1 MNEYISTLALTI
13 LYTILLNL
21 FVGIFVSRR
30 NISYYLFC
38 LSQVILVLCDI
49 VISYLFLN
57 QVAIKQITV
66 IFVNA
71 IILWVIYAVK
81 LPKAFVLIVSF
92 QGCEIAIEY
101 LVFVIL
107 QYIFGLK
114 VADLLQ
120 NDVRSYILGLFC
132 YLILFCVIS
141 VIRKS
146 MPKKGG
152 YLLTQMEWVRYS
164 VFPLFSI
171 VTILIL
177 MLRFD
182 FVENNSQGM
191 ILIWVVS
198 GLVIMN
204 ILIFSL
210 LSDALKRENELAE
223 FRVIQERGKSDTEM
237 YRSMIK
243 QYDEQRKMVHEFKNH
258 MLCIVSL
265 AKHEETEKLNDYIS
279 KIQDNMNEEH
289 DLIDTNHKII
299 NRILNAKYL
308 EACQKKILLVIKA
321 NDLSEIVMEDQ
332 DVVVLLSNILNN
344 AIEACEQCEKKVI
357 KLKMLKERDWLTVSV
372 SNSYEQEPIVQAGKF
387 ITRKT
392 ENVQYHG
399 LGIENIK
406 DVVEKYKGTYH
417 IKHENNQFQFSVL
430 LPMNSQNK

>member
-1 MNEYISTLALTI
+1 MTEYISTLALTI
-13 LYTILLNL
+13 IYTILLNL

-30 NISYYLFC
+30 NTSYYLFC
-38 LSQVILVLCDI
+38 LAQVILVLCDI
-49 VISYLFLN
+49 VISHLFLN
-57 QVAIKQITV
+57 QVAIKQLTI

-71 IILWVIYAVK
+71 IILWMIYAVK

-92 QGCEIAIEY
+92 QGCDIAIEY

-107 QYIFGLK
+107 QYVFRLK

-132 YLILFCVIS
+132 YLIFFCVIS

-146 MPKKGG
+146 MPKKMG
-152 YLLTQMEWVRYS
+152 YLLTQMEWVRFS
-164 VFPLFSI
+164 VFPLFSL
-171 VTILIL
+171 VTIVIL
-177 MLRFD
+177 MFRFD

-223 FRVIQERGKSDTEM
+223 YRVIQERGKSDTEM
-237 YRSMIK
+237 YRTMIK
-243 QYDEQRKMVHEFKNH
+243 NYDEQRKMVHEFKNH
-258 MLCIVSL
+258 MSCMASL
-265 AKHEETEKLNDYIS
+265 AKHGEIERLNDYIA
-279 KIQDNMNEEH
+279 KIRDNMDQEH
-289 DLIDTNHKII
+289 DLIDTNHKLI

-308 EACQKKILLVIKA
+308 EACQKSILLVIKA
-321 NDLSEIVMEDQ
+321 NDLSDIVMEDQ
-332 DVVVLLSNILNN
+332 DLVILLSNLLNN
-344 AIEACEQCEKKVI
+344 AMEACEHCEKKVI
-357 KLKMLKERDWLTVSV
+357 KLKMVKEHDWLTVSV
-372 SNSYEQEPIVQAGKF
+372 SNSYEQEPIVEAGKF
-387 ITRKT
+387 ITSKT

-406 DVVEKYKGTYH
+406 DVVEKYEGTYL
-417 IKHENNQFQFSVL
+417 IMNENKQFQFLVL
-430 LPMNSQNK
+430 LPM